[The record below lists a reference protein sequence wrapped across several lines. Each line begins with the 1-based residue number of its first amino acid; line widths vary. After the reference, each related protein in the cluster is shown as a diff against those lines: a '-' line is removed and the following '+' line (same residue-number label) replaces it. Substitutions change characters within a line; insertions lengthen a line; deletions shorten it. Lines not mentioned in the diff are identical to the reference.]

1 MIKIRGT
8 KKLFPTVSHESDTQ
22 TKNWFPKISEISRP
36 VGIEQWNTS
45 FLVVDTRS
53 VGRLLP
59 WVRICKFVT
68 HSDVNKID
76 NTTWDQL
83 ISTFRNNVGTVLFT

>member
-36 VGIEQWNTS
+36 VGIEQ
-45 FLVVDTRS
+45 
-53 VGRLLP
+53 
-59 WVRICKFVT
+59 
-68 HSDVNKID
+68 
-76 NTTWDQL
+76 
-83 ISTFRNNVGTVLFT
+83 